1 MQAQQK
7 NIIKTVLIIVVLMVS
22 ILLLFLNKITTARY
36 LSDVELRINGL
47 ILLDSPQTMEMEQAD
62 SKWLL
67 VANTQEQKKVLDEF
81 YPSLRKSAKAIT
93 EITLAPISL
102 QSQINKQLP
111 DYASYISVISKDKKL
126 IAYFKPPFDQHK
138 MLLTY
143 SSIVAHR

>member
-1 MQAQQK
+1 METQQK
-7 NIIKTVLIIVVLMVS
+7 NIIKTVLIIVALMAS

-36 LSDVELRINGL
+36 LSDVELKINGL
-47 ILLDSPQTMEMEQAD
+47 ILLDPPQTMEMTQHNA
-62 SKWLL
+62 KWVL
-67 VANTQEQKKVLDEF
+67 VANTQEQKKLLDEF

-93 EITLAPISL
+93 DITLAPISL

-111 DYASYISVISKDKKL
+111 EYSRYISVINTDKKL
-126 IAYFKPPFDQHK
+126 MAYFKPPFDQHK